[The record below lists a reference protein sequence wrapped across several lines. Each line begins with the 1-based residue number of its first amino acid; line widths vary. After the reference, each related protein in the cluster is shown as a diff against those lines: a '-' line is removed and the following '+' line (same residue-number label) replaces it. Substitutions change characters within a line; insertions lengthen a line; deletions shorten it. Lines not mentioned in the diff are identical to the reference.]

1 MKNKKIEDITTI
13 KDGEYHPSADNTL
26 QWYKEFIIS
35 DIKRWFRIKESIAS
49 TSLSGN
55 RLSEILMGTINRLEN
70 KEPVSDR
77 YLLGLCWF
85 LIVNFEKNEK
95 D

>member
-1 MKNKKIEDITTI
+1 MKNNNLEDSSTL
-13 KDGEYHPSADNTL
+13 KNGEYHPSADSAL
-26 QWYKEFIIS
+26 KWYKIFIFS
-35 DIKRWFRIKESIAS
+35 DIKRWHQIKESIAS

-70 KEPVSDR
+70 ELPVSDR

-85 LIVNFEKNEK
+85 LKNNFEK
-95 D
+95 